1 MSKRMF
7 KCLHSYG
14 FLLIKSICNLLS
26 SIEAKPQFTF
36 AQSIAE
42 DRFFFLLRVCV
53 EGDVEGMFGLIKIV
67 FESII
72 STCLDF

>member
-1 MSKRMF
+1 M
-7 KCLHSYG
+7 
-14 FLLIKSICNLLS
+14 
-26 SIEAKPQFTF
+26 EAKAKFTF

-42 DRFFFLLRVCV
+42 DRFFLLCVCV
-53 EGDVEGMFGLIKIV
+53 GGDVEGMFGLIKIV